1 MSGFFDIPEPA
12 PRKSRATHAETPVA
26 PAPSQEQE
34 HPAQAVHGGDESSE
48 DQPDGEP
55 PEAEQPA
62 EQVTEPEI
70 RLAHV
75 VQALRPIFKPIDD
88 PDPRSY
94 TRGAYYWPVRD
105 GSRGYLVTTNTTL
118 LLAVRLPDDLCRLM
132 GDPGAVQHVALL
144 SDTEAGRG
152 HAYVPSGRSV
162 HTTMFGRYGW
172 LEQRCTFDFPDWTKI
187 VPTTRLDREWTAKL
201 DSDAAATLE
210 SVSRDVMKALGK
222 DPVKFMVP
230 KMLGDATNNTT
241 PRVFACPD
249 FLAVFAPLIVDENH
263 SIDKS
268 AVLDFLDGA
277 KE

>member
-1 MSGFFDIPEPA
+1 M
-12 PRKSRATHAETPVA
+12 
-26 PAPSQEQE
+26 
-34 HPAQAVHGGDESSE
+34 
-48 DQPDGEP
+48 
-55 PEAEQPA
+55 
-62 EQVTEPEI
+62 
-70 RLAHV
+70 
-75 VQALRPIFKPIDD
+75 RPIFKPIDD

-105 GSRGYLVTTNTTL
+105 GSRGYLVATNTTL

-132 GDPGAVQHVALL
+132 GDTEAVRHVALL

-152 HAYVPSGRSV
+152 HAYVPGGRSV
-162 HTTMFGRYGW
+162 PSTMFGRYGW

>member
-1 MSGFFDIPEPA
+1 M
-12 PRKSRATHAETPVA
+12 
-26 PAPSQEQE
+26 
-34 HPAQAVHGGDESSE
+34 
-48 DQPDGEP
+48 
-55 PEAEQPA
+55 
-62 EQVTEPEI
+62 
-70 RLAHV
+70 
-75 VQALRPIFKPIDD
+75 RPIFKPIDD

-105 GSRGYLVTTNTTL
+105 GSRGYLVATNTTL

-132 GDPGAVQHVALL
+132 GDTGAVQHVALL

-152 HAYVPSGRSV
+152 HAYIPNGRSV
-162 HTTMFGRYGW
+162 PSTMFGRYGW

-201 DSDAAATLE
+201 DADAAATLE

-222 DPVKFMVP
+222 DPVKFVVP

-263 SIDKS
+263 SINKS
-268 AVLDFLDGA
+268 AVQDFLDGA